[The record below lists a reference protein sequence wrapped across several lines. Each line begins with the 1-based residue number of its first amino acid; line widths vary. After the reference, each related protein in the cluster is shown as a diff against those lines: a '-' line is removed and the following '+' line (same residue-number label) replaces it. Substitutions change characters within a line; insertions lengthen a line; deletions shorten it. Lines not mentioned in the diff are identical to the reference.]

1 MAIQNII
8 LIKSSSKYFYFS
20 QLPFYLFDKYERSL
34 FPFITNL
41 NETTLNGYYRML
53 QKTSADFYNIL
64 NRYLTWVMN
73 ADKLLEIV
81 MTKKKI
87 SL

>member
-1 MAIQNII
+1 
-8 LIKSSSKYFYFS
+8 
-20 QLPFYLFDKYERSL
+20 
-34 FPFITNL
+34 
-41 NETTLNGYYRML
+41 ML
-53 QKTSADFYNIL
+53 QKTSADFYDIL
-64 NRYLTWVMN
+64 NRYLRWVMN